1 MRVRQA
7 VGRLVTIGAAV
18 IMLAGLSATAG
29 AAPALG
35 PPTGWPDLAAA
46 ALAPT
51 SLNTGAR
58 VSQQGYVKPDRDSL
72 AEYDRAFKELSVNV
86 NGKKLIDIED
96 DVSIG
101 RSTTSADS
109 LIAALPL
116 GLLLVSGQIGK
127 EFAKESGLKVTYTK
141 VGKPSRLAAGD
152 NSVETTLRIGTRLGE
167 IRAVFSAVRVGQV
180 DSAIFIVGM
189 PRAKIGLAEA
199 KLLARLA
206 VNQIKSA
213 MTPQNTAVPTIA
225 GSAAIGQ
232 TLGGLAGT
240 WLSFPTAYTFQWER
254 CDATGANC
262 TAVAG
267 ATTQTYVVT
276 AADADSTLRL
286 VVGAQ
291 NRYGS
296 ATGAASLQTSVVA
309 APAGPTGPAAT
320 P

>member
-1 MRVRQA
+1 VRVGQA
-7 VGRLVTIGAAV
+7 VRRVVTIGAGV
-18 IMLAGLSATAG
+18 IVLAALSATAG

-46 ALAPT
+46 ALGPT

-58 VSQQGYVKPDRDSL
+58 VSHQGYVKPDSDSL

-101 RSTTSADS
+101 RSATSADT

-141 VGKPSRLAAGD
+141 VGKPSGLGAGD

-167 IRAVFSAVRVGQV
+167 IRAVFTAVRVGQV

-199 KLLARLA
+199 KLLGRLA
-206 VNQIKSA
+206 VTQIKTA
-213 MTPQNTAVPTIA
+213 MTPRNTALPTVT

-262 TAVAG
+262 TAVTG
-267 ATTQTYVVT
+267 ASSQSYVVT
-276 AADADSTLRL
+276 AADANSTLRL

-296 ATGAASLQTSVVA
+296 ATGTSLQTSVVA
-309 APAGPTGPAAT
+309 APAGPTGPPAT

>member
-1 MRVRQA
+1 VHVRQA
-7 VGRLVTIGAAV
+7 VRRLVTIGV
-18 IMLAGLSATAG
+18 CVVVLAGLSATAE

-46 ALAPT
+46 AIAPT

-58 VSQQGYVKPDRDSL
+58 VSHQGYVKPDSDSL
-72 AEYDRAFKELSVNV
+72 AEYDRAFKELTVTV
-86 NGKKLIDIED
+86 DGKKLIDVED
-96 DVSIG
+96 DVSVG
-101 RSTTSADS
+101 RSATSADT

-141 VGKPSRLAAGD
+141 VGKPSSLATGD
-152 NSVETTLRIGTRLGE
+152 NSVATILRIGTRLGE
-167 IRAVFSAVRVGQV
+167 IRAVFAVVRVGQV
-180 DSAIFIVGM
+180 DSAIFFVGM

-199 KLLARLA
+199 KVLARLA
-206 VNQIKSA
+206 VTQVKTA
-213 MTPQNTAVPTIA
+213 MAPRNTALPTIS

-240 WLSFPTAYTFQWER
+240 WLSFPTASTFQWER

-262 TAVAG
+262 TDVAG
-267 ATTQTYVVT
+267 ATSQSYVVT
-276 AADADSTLRL
+276 AADANSTLRL
-286 VVGAQ
+286 VVEDQ

-296 ATGAASLQTSVVA
+296 ATATSLQTSVVA
-309 APAGPTGPAAT
+309 APAGPTGPPAT